1 MASTSRL
8 ATIVSS
14 LGAAGTVAVWI
25 AAPGLDPCGM
35 TPAAGDTNLLV
46 ITLDTVRADH
56 IGAYGYRLARTPH
69 LDRLAREGVMFEQA
83 VTAAPLTLPSHC
95 SLFTGRFPVHH
106 GVHDNGGPPLG
117 PLQPTLASI
126 LRARGYRTGAF
137 VASDIVNAT
146 RGLSRGFETYV
157 GSFPLRPGSV
167 PGPRD
172 LRRPAV
178 EVTDG
183 ALRWLD
189 GPSPLPFFAWIHFY
203 DAHAPYE
210 PPEPY
215 RSQHPGRPYDGAIAF
230 EDSQVGRLIAFL
242 EARGL
247 LDRTIIVVMGDH
259 GEGLGEHGEWTH
271 ALFAYDSVLR
281 VPLIILVPHAPS
293 RGRRIADVVR
303 SVDVMPTVLDLLG
316 AGIPPAVDGVSLAG
330 VISASRAEPRL
341 DAFAENMYP
350 RLHFRRAEIRVV
362 RSGRFKLIEGSRP
375 ELYDIAI
382 DPHELHNLHGN
393 HPGLEARLEHR
404 LREFAAATP
413 GAVPAPTLGSP
424 DPDRRAR
431 LAALG
436 YVSR

>member
-1 MASTSRL
+1 MQ
-8 ATIVSS
+8 
-14 LGAAGTVAVWI
+14 
-25 AAPGLDPCGM
+25 PGV
-35 TPAAGDTNLLV
+35 PALNLLV

-56 IGAYGYRLARTPH
+56 IGAYGYRLAQTPN
-69 LDRLAREGVMFEQA
+69 LDRLAHEGVMFEQA
-83 VTAAPLTLPSHC
+83 VTAVPLTLPSHC

-106 GVHDNGGPPLG
+106 GVHDNSGPPLA

-126 LRARGYRTGAF
+126 LRASGYRTGAF
-137 VASDIVNAT
+137 VASDIVNRT
-146 RGLSRGFETYV
+146 RGLSRGFQTYL
-157 GSFPLRPGSV
+157 GDFPVRPGAI
-167 PGPRD
+167 PGPGD
-172 LRRPAV
+172 LRRPAN
-178 EVTDG
+178 EVVNG

-189 GPSPLPFFAWIHFY
+189 GPSPRPFFAWIHFY

-210 PPEPY
+210 PPEPF
-215 RSQHPGRPYDGAIAF
+215 RSQYPGRPYDGAIAF

-281 VPLIILVPHAPS
+281 VPLIIRVPHAPS
-293 RGRRIADVVR
+293 SGRRVAAVVR

-316 AGIPPAVDGVSLAG
+316 APAPAAVDGASLAG
-330 VISASRAEPRL
+330 VMSGRSVEQRL

-350 RLHFRRAEIRVV
+350 SLHFHRAEIRVV

-375 ELYDIAI
+375 ELYDLEL
-382 DPHELHNLHGN
+382 DPHELHNLHGSL
-393 HPGLEARLEHR
+393 PGLEERLEHR
-404 LREFAAATP
+404 LREFAATP
-413 GAVPAPTLGSP
+413 VAVPVPTLGP
-424 DPDRRAR
+424 DPDSRAR

-436 YVSR
+436 YISR

>member
-1 MASTSRL
+1 MQ
-8 ATIVSS
+8 
-14 LGAAGTVAVWI
+14 
-25 AAPGLDPCGM
+25 PGV
-35 TPAAGDTNLLV
+35 PALNLLV

-56 IGAYGYRLARTPH
+56 IGAYGYRLAQTPH

-83 VTAAPLTLPSHC
+83 VTAVPLTLPSHC

-106 GVHDNGGPPLG
+106 GVHDNSGPPLA

-126 LRARGYRTGAF
+126 LRASGYRTGAF
-137 VASDIVNAT
+137 VASDIVNGT
-146 RGLSRGFETYV
+146 RGLSRGFEIYF
-157 GSFPLRPGSV
+157 GDFPVRPGAI
-167 PGPRD
+167 PGPGD
-172 LRRPAV
+172 LRRPAN
-178 EVTDG
+178 EVVNG

-189 GPSPLPFFAWIHFY
+189 GPNPRPFFAWIHFY

-210 PPEPY
+210 PPEPF

-230 EDSQVGRLIAFL
+230 ADSQVGRLVAFL
-242 EARGL
+242 GAREL

-281 VPLIILVPHAPS
+281 VPLVIRVPHARS
-293 RGRRIADVVR
+293 SGRRVAAVVR

-316 AGIPPAVDGVSLAG
+316 IPAPAAIDGVSLVRMMSGSTAG
-330 VISASRAEPRL
+330 SGL

-350 RLHFRRAEIRVV
+350 RLHLRRAEIRVV

-375 ELYDIAI
+375 ELYDIEL
-382 DPHELHNLHGN
+382 DPHELHDLHGSR
-393 HPGLEARLEHR
+393 PALEERLEHR
-404 LREFAAATP
+404 LRELVPAIP
-413 GAVPAPTLGSP
+413 VAVPAPTPGPP
-424 DPDRRAR
+424 DPDSRAR

-436 YVSR
+436 YISR

>member
-1 MASTSRL
+1 MEAE
-8 ATIVSS
+8 VP
-14 LGAAGTVAVWI
+14 AG
-25 AAPGLDPCGM
+25 
-35 TPAAGDTNLLV
+35 NLLV

-56 IGAYGYRLARTPH
+56 IGAYLYRLARTPH
-69 LDRLAREGVMFEQA
+69 LDRLAHEGVMFEQA

-146 RGLSRGFETYV
+146 RGLSRGFQTYV
-157 GSFPLRPGSV
+157 GDFPV
-167 PGPRD
+167 PSGAIPQSRD
-172 LRRPAV
+172 LRRPAN
-178 EVTDG
+178 EVVDA
-183 ALRWLD
+183 ALRWLS
-189 GPSPLPFFAWIHFY
+189 GPSPSPFFAWIHFY

-215 RSQHPGRPYDGAIAF
+215 RSQYAGRPYDGAIAF
-230 EDSQVGRLIAFL
+230 VDSQIGRLLAFL
-242 EARGL
+242 DTRGF
-247 LDRTIIVVMGDH
+247 LDRTLVVVMGDH

-281 VPLIILVPHAPS
+281 VPLIIRVPRARS
-293 RGRRIADVVR
+293 GGRRIAGVVR

-316 AGIPPAVDGVSLAG
+316 VPAPAAIDGVSLAG
-330 VISASRAEPRL
+330 VVSGTSSEPGL

-350 RLHFRRAEIRVV
+350 RLHFHRSEIRVV

-375 ELYDIAI
+375 ELYDIAA
-382 DPHELHNLHGN
+382 DPHELNNLHGN
-393 HPGLEARLEHR
+393 RPGLEARLELR
-404 LREFAAATP
+404 LLAFAASTHEAAPVP
-413 GAVPAPTLGSP
+413 GLGPP

-436 YVSR
+436 YISR